1 MQYAYLKD
9 KMMFTVTQNN
19 SFKRALITM
28 VALLASASASATAMT
43 IQGKAKVLDY
53 KESKGQPKQ
62 CMELPAQLDA
72 KQQYYGDFIHLTG
85 AKIGAAS
92 HYVKQPVALTTGS
105 DLLCF
110 NELRYGYRYRVTF
123 RDGFPLA
130 DGHTFRH
137 EKSTA
142 LYTFAIPDLDP
153 SIKFQGN
160 SLVLPTIGG
169 PKVPL
174 VLTNTGEFSLK
185 VFRLSEIQIQAS
197 RGLKGLRLLDQSD
210 INNLEENAHVAAE
223 QAFSVQVEQNK
234 PTTFNLD
241 LADLVDTK
249 KAGIYVL
256 VVESDDIEIR
266 YWDDR
271 PTQYVM
277 FTDVGLSTYR
287 GIDGLRV
294 YARSYAT
301 ADPLVGT
308 QIDLIAKN
316 QEVLQTLTTNT
327 QGYVQFSLPMINGY
341 GGLKPVEV
349 RARSKDG
356 LGSYLD
362 LTGKQMDLADRPV
375 SGADPLGLFNAY
387 LFTERGVYRPG
398 EDVVLSGLV
407 RNKELVAPMN
417 VPLTLKIINAQGKEQ
432 ISRLIGHLEQGGLQ
446 YRFTIPSTSKTGQ
459 WSAKLY
465 LSTDDDPIGSVDF
478 SVEDYVPETLAVELT
493 TKQLGYTNDAMD
505 ITLQSDFLYG
515 APATD
520 LAVSASVSLVPQRR
534 VFSDWSQ
541 YVFGHYGEKATQKT
555 IKVNNTDDS
564 GQAVLTLPANLLKQ
578 ANPNQARI
586 VKITAGVTEPSGREV
601 RTRLTLPVLNYDSWV
616 GVRVKN
622 ERNGFDR
629 NEDIAFNLIN
639 INSDTSTVKQGQVSY
654 KIIEEDWDYHWYYSN
669 RWRYTINRY
678 DKGTVT
684 NGNLTTNDEGITR
697 IEVGQQPW
705 GRYRLEVTDLNSGQS
720 TQLRYRV
727 GWWNAA
733 GSQSALPDQVKMALS
748 QTKATAG
755 EQVTLHIKPPY
766 AGKLHLLIANETILE
781 ERVLD
786 IPAEGMEVSIDVEKS
801 FGPDVYLMANVYR
814 PGHQGAGPA
823 RAVGIS
829 HLTIKQPRLYADVQV
844 IAPAKVEPNQSI
856 NVEVQTNLPKGS
868 RVILAAVDE
877 GILQLTRFESP
888 DPQAF
893 FLAKRRLGLR
903 IMDLYGH
910 LIQHQDGESL
920 RVHFGGDADSA
931 GGSDVAPLSTFV
943 KPVALVSD
951 LAPVD
956 DQGNVTIALDLP
968 QYNGRLR
975 LMAVAFNDQ
984 RMGSASDNM
993 IVRDPV
999 VVQPVMP
1006 RFMSVG
1012 DQAQVS
1018 VSLHNLELPNGK
1030 FTLDW
1035 DATDNFELSEHHQT
1049 IELAVDQRTN
1059 LGINIQA
1066 ISAQAGRVGLTLT
1079 RPDGVKQ
1086 YYHWDLT
1093 AITNRFVEEY
1103 ESSVFL
1109 AAGSRGTI
1117 GSDVG
1122 DLTPASRQIKV
1133 RVTDRPVLATDWIS
1147 QSLSRYPFGCLEQT
1161 TSRAWPVLYL
1171 SDNDPAWST
1180 KARNKHITKAINHIS
1195 QMQLNSGAFSLWRGG
1210 HRPQPWLSMYAMEF
1224 LQEAKAKGYDVPE
1237 AMLTNGMDYVEN
1249 INVDTMSVMAY
1260 AMYIRAKYGNP
1271 DAGEARYLASKL
1283 ASKAY
1288 GVQSHVHLSATFGLL
1303 GDTQRE
1309 QSILSAIKGSNWTS
1323 WTRYDYRSRIRDKAL
1338 MSYYALKSESIAP
1351 AFKAKVLEQL
1361 EGLYSE
1367 AKTLGYIST
1376 QEKGWLLR
1384 LASLNNKAKPL
1395 PQDLAISLD
1404 FRDFQLKDLANYLA
1418 DQSAWTSAKNT
1429 SDNDMYIKISSS
1441 GVNKELTDAFANHMI
1456 VTTEYKNLAT
1466 GKQMELSQVK
1476 QGTDVMVVHKI
1487 EIDHDLK
1494 YDMELSIEAPV
1505 PAGFELENPRLSSG
1519 RTLITKVK
1527 RLTPSFEEYRDDR
1540 YVAAWSLSRGYRSRG
1555 IKDNA
1560 LFVAYVMRAVTPG
1573 SYLVPA
1579 VSIEDMYQPR
1589 YRANTA
1595 ESHVVVTQD

>member
-1 MQYAYLKD
+1 MFASTHRASFHYAISAIISL
-9 KMMFTVTQNN
+9 
-19 SFKRALITM
+19 LIST
-28 VALLASASASATAMT
+28 AAAAMT
-43 IQGKAKVLDY
+43 IQGNVSVLDHE
-53 KESKGQPKQ
+53 ESKGQPKQ
-62 CMELPAQLDA
+62 CLKLPAQLDIT
-72 KQQYYGDFIHLTG
+72 QQHYSDFIRLDG
-85 AKIGAAS
+85 APKGSKNAS
-92 HYVKQPVALTTGS
+92 FQPQPIAITTS
-105 DLLCF
+105 SSVLCF
-110 NELRYGYRYRVTF
+110 NELKYGHRYRVAF
-123 RDGFPLA
+123 RDGFPIVS
-130 DGHTFRH
+130 GN
-137 EKSTA
+137 
-142 LYTFAIPDLDP
+142 TFAQKNDTFFDVPDLKP
-153 SIKFQGN
+153 KIEFQSN
-160 SLVLPTIGG
+160 SLILPTIGG
-169 PKVPL
+169 PKIPL
-174 VLTNTGEFSLK
+174 MLTNTGDFSLQ
-185 VFRLSEIQIQAS
+185 VFRLSQSQIQTA
-197 RGLKGLRLLDQSD
+197 RGLKNLRLLDQYD
-210 INNLEENAHVAAE
+210 INSLSEYAHLVVE
-223 QAFSVQVEQNK
+223 QDFSVDVPANR

-241 LADLVDTK
+241 LAELVDTQ
-249 KAGIYVL
+249 AASVYVL
-256 VVESDDIEIR
+256 VVQPSDIPMGRWE
-266 YWDDR
+266 DR

-277 FTDVGLSTYR
+277 FTDIGLSSYQ
-287 GIDGLRV
+287 GLDGLRV
-294 YARSYAT
+294 YARSYAS
-301 ADPLVGT
+301 AEPLAHT
-308 QIDLIAKN
+308 QIELIARN
-316 QEVLQTLTTNT
+316 QEVLQKLTTNA
-327 QGYVQFSLPMINGY
+327 QGYVQFSVPMVNGQ

-349 RARSKDG
+349 RASNANG
-356 LGSYLD
+356 LVSYLN
-362 LTGKQMDLADRPV
+362 LTGKRLDLSDRPV
-375 SGADPLGLFNAY
+375 SGANPLGLFNAY

-398 EDVVLSGLV
+398 EDVVISGLV
-407 RNKELVAPMN
+407 RNKNLIAPYSAMGVN

-446 YRFTIPSTSKTGQ
+446 YRFTVPSSSKTGQ
-459 WSAKLY
+459 WSARLY

-493 TKQLGYTNDAMD
+493 TNQLGYTGDAMD

-515 APATD
+515 APTTN
-520 LAVSASVSLVPQRR
+520 LAVSASASLVPQRR
-534 VFSDWSQ
+534 VFSDWAQ
-541 YVFGHYGEKATQKT
+541 YVFGHYGEKIIQKT
-555 IKVNNTDDS
+555 ITAQNTDDKGRS
-564 GQAVLTLPANLLKQ
+564 VITVPADLLKR
-578 ANPNQARI
+578 ANPTQARI
-586 VKITAGVTEPSGREV
+586 VKITTGVTEPSGREV
-601 RTRLTLPVLNYDSWV
+601 RTRLTFPVLNYDSWV

-639 INSDTSTVKQGQVSY
+639 INSDTSTVKQGQISY

-678 DKGTVT
+678 DKGTVA
-684 NGNLTTNDEGITR
+684 NGNLITNDDGIVWLS
-697 IEVGQQPW
+697 IGQQSW
-705 GRYRLEVTDLNSGQS
+705 GRYRLEVTDLASGQS

-748 QTKATAG
+748 QTQATAG

-766 AGKLHLLIANETILE
+766 AGKLHLLIANETILQ
-781 ERVLD
+781 ERVLN
-786 IPAEGMEVSIDVEKS
+786 IPADGMELAIDVEKT
-801 FGPDVYLMANVYR
+801 FGPDVYVMANVYR

-829 HLTIKQPRLYADVQV
+829 HLTIKQPQLYADVKL
-844 IAPAKVEPNQSI
+844 IAPQKVEPNQTI
-856 NVEVQTNLPKGS
+856 NVQVHTNLPKGS

-920 RVHFGGDADSA
+920 RMHFGGDADSA
-931 GGSDVAPLSTFV
+931 GGSDVAPLQTFV

-956 DQGNVTIALDLP
+956 DQGNVTIALYLP

-975 LMAVAFNDQ
+975 LMAVAFNEQ

-1018 VSLHNLELPNGK
+1018 VSLHNLELPKGK

-1035 DATDNFELSEHHQT
+1035 DATDNFELSELHQT
-1049 IELAVDQRTN
+1049 IELAVDERST
-1059 LGINIQA
+1059 LGINLQA
-1066 ISAQAGRVGLTLT
+1066 MAAQPGRVGLTLT
-1079 RPDGVKQ
+1079 RPDGIKQ

-1093 AITNRFVEEY
+1093 AITNRFIEEY

-1109 AAGSRGTI
+1109 AAGSRSTI

-1122 DLTPASRQIKV
+1122 DLTPASRQINV

-1161 TSRAWPVLYL
+1161 TSKAWPVLYVNN
-1171 SDNDPAWST
+1171 NDPAWSAL
-1180 KARNKHITKAINHIS
+1180 ARDKHIAQAINHIS

-1210 HRPQPWLSMYAMEF
+1210 RRPQPWLSMYAMEF
-1224 LQEAKAKGYDVPE
+1224 LQEAKAKGYEVPQT
-1237 AMLTNGMDYVEN
+1237 MLTNGMDYVGN
-1249 INVDTMSVMAY
+1249 LNVDAMSVRAY
-1260 AMYIRAKYGNP
+1260 AMYLRTKYGNP
-1271 DAGEARYLASKL
+1271 DAGEARYLASRL

-1288 GVQSHVHLSATFGLL
+1288 GVQTHVHLAATFGLL
-1303 GDTQRE
+1303 GDAQRE
-1309 QSILSAIKGSNWTS
+1309 ENILSAVKGSNWTS
-1323 WTRYDYRSRIRDKAL
+1323 WNRYDYRSRLRDRAL
-1338 MSYYALKSESIAP
+1338 LSYYVLNSKSTSQ
-1351 AFKAKVLEQL
+1351 AFKAKVIEQL
-1361 EGLYSE
+1361 EDLYKD
-1367 AKTLGYIST
+1367 AKKLRYIST

-1395 PQDLAISLD
+1395 SEDLAISLD
-1404 FRDFQLKDLANYLA
+1404 FRDFQLKDLAAYLA

-1429 SDNDMYIKISSS
+1429 SDDDMYIKISTS
-1441 GVNKELTDAFANHMI
+1441 GVNKDLTESFANKMV
-1456 VTTEYKNLAT
+1456 VTTQYKNLAT
-1466 GKQMELSQVK
+1466 GKAMTLDQVK

-1487 EIDHDLK
+1487 EIVHSLK

-1519 RTLITKVK
+1519 RKLVTKIK
-1527 RLTPSFEEYRDDR
+1527 RLKPSFEEYRDDR
-1540 YVAAWSLSRGYRSRG
+1540 YVAAWSLSRGYKSRG

-1560 LFVAYVMRAVTPG
+1560 FFVAYVMRAVTPG

-1579 VSIEDMYQPR
+1579 IAIEDMYQPQ
-1589 YRANTA
+1589 YRSNTA